1 MNKSEMPFLTATE
14 ISEQIRNRD
23 VSPVEVTEA
32 YLERIEALN
41 PKLNSY
47 ITVMA
52 DEAITAAQEAEMAIA
67 SGGYLGPMHGVPVA
81 IKDQFLTKGIL
92 TTAGSNML
100 RDYIPE
106 EDATVVTRLK
116 ESGAVIIGK
125 TNLTEFAI
133 TTNHYYPHGMMYNPW
148 DMGHFAGSSSGG
160 SASATAAF
168 MCATSLGEDTGGS
181 VRGPAAACGL
191 AGFRSTYGLVSRYG
205 LLGACWSKDV
215 IGPISRT
222 VADCAI
228 TLQAIAGHDPKDR
241 YTSQDSVPD
250 YTAALEGDIRG
261 LKVGVVVERVH
272 TDDVL
277 PEVREAVLE
286 AIDVLREQGA
296 EVSEISLPMIPQTAA
311 FSLVGELVEAA
322 AIHHRW
328 VRERL
333 DEYQHELRL
342 TLLMAN
348 LIPAQTYYKANQ
360 LRSYWRDEMLAA
372 FDSVD
377 LMVYPT
383 SPSVAPTVPPP
394 SGLASREDMK
404 VNFFGRRSFTHPAS
418 LAGCP
423 ALSVNC
429 GFTEAGLPMGLQII
443 GRPFDDGTVLRAGH
457 IYEQATP
464 WHKRRPPGFG
474 PDEGGD

>member
-1 MNKSEMPFLTATE
+1 MEA
-14 ISEQIRNRD
+14 
-23 VSPVEVTEA
+23 TEA
-32 YLERIEALN
+32 YLARIEQLN
-41 PKLNSY
+41 PTLNSY

-52 DEAITAAQEAEMAIA
+52 DDALASAQAAEASIS
-67 SGGYLGPMHGVPVA
+67 SGEYLGPMHGVPVA
-81 IKDQFLTKGIL
+81 LKDQLLTKGVL
-92 TTAGSNML
+92 TTAGSNVL
-100 RDYIPE
+100 RDFVPD

-116 ESGAVIIGK
+116 EAGAIIIGK

-133 TTNHYYPHGMMYNPW
+133 TTNHHYPWGMMHNPW

-191 AGFRSTYGLVSRYG
+191 AGFRSTYGLVSRHG

-241 YTSQDSVPD
+241 YTSRAPVEDF
-250 YTAALEGDIRG
+250 TAALEGDIRG
-261 LKVGVVVERVH
+261 LKIGVVAERVH

-277 PEVREAVLE
+277 PEVRAAVLDG
-286 AIDVLREQGA
+286 IDVLRDLGA
-296 EVSEISLPMIPQTAA
+296 TVTEISLPLIPDTAA

-322 AIHHRW
+322 SIHHRW

-333 DEYQHELRL
+333 DDYQNELRL
-342 TLLMAN
+342 TLLMAS

-360 LRSYWRDEMLAA
+360 LRAYWREQMLAA
-372 FDSVD
+372 FDDVD

-383 SPSVAPTVPPP
+383 APSVAPTVPPP

-418 LAGCP
+418 LVGSP

-429 GFTEAGLPMGLQII
+429 GFTEAGLPMGMQII

-457 IYEQATP
+457 LYEQSTP
-464 WHKRRPPGFG
+464 WHTRRPPVS
-474 PDEGGD
+474 

>member
-1 MNKSEMPFLTATE
+1 M
-14 ISEQIRNRD
+14 
-23 VSPVEVTEA
+23 
-32 YLERIEALN
+32 
-41 PKLNSY
+41 
-47 ITVMA
+47 
-52 DEAITAAQEAEMAIA
+52 
-67 SGGYLGPMHGVPVA
+67 
-81 IKDQFLTKGIL
+81 
-92 TTAGSNML
+92 
-100 RDYIPE
+100 
-106 EDATVVTRLK
+106 
-116 ESGAVIIGK
+116 
-125 TNLTEFAI
+125 
-133 TTNHYYPHGMMYNPW
+133 
-148 DMGHFAGSSSGG
+148 
-160 SASATAAF
+160 
-168 MCATSLGEDTGGS
+168 
-181 VRGPAAACGL
+181 
-191 AGFRSTYGLVSRYG
+191 
-205 LLGACWSKDV
+205 

-272 TDDVL
+272 TEDVL

-286 AIDVLREQGA
+286 AIEVLRERGA

-360 LRSYWRDEMLAA
+360 LRSYWRDQMLAA

-394 SGLASREDMK
+394 SGS
-404 VNFFGRRSFTHPAS
+404 GQP
-418 LAGCP
+418 G
-423 ALSVNC
+423 
-429 GFTEAGLPMGLQII
+429 
-443 GRPFDDGTVLRAGH
+443 GH
-457 IYEQATP
+457 EGKLLWATQF
-464 WHKRRPPGFG
+464 HPPGQPCRMSGAIGELRVHGGGSADG
-474 PDEGGD
+474 PADYWSALR

>member
-1 MNKSEMPFLTATE
+1 MNKSEIPFLTATE
-14 ISEQIRNRD
+14 LSGKIQSRE

-32 YLERIEALN
+32 YLERIEEYN
-41 PKLNSY
+41 PKFNSY

-52 DEAITAAQEAEMAIA
+52 DEAMAAAHEAEAAIV
-67 SGGYLGPMHGVPVA
+67 SGGYIGPMHGAPVA
-81 IKDQFLTKGIL
+81 IKDQLWTKGVL
-92 TTAGSNML
+92 TTAGSNVL
-100 RDYIPE
+100 KDFVPD

-116 ESGAVIIGK
+116 EAGAVIIGK

-133 TTNHYYPHGMMYNPW
+133 TTNHHYPYGMMYNPW
-148 DMGHFAGSSSGG
+148 SMGHFAGSSSGG

-215 IGPISRT
+215 IGPISHT
-222 VADCAI
+222 TADCAM

-241 YTSQDSVPD
+241 YTSRKPVSDF
-250 YTAALEGDIRG
+250 TEALEGDIRG
-261 LKVGVVVERVH
+261 VKVGVVVERVH
-272 TDDVL
+272 TDDVM
-277 PEVREAVLE
+277 PEIRAAVLE
-286 AIDVLREQGA
+286 GIEVLREQGA
-296 EVSEISLPMIPQTAA
+296 EVSEISLPLIPDTAA

-322 AIHHRW
+322 SIHHKW

-333 DEYQHELRL
+333 DDYQNELRL
-342 TLLMAN
+342 TLLMAS

-360 LRSYWRDEMLAA
+360 LRAYWREEMLAA
-372 FDSVD
+372 FEDVD

-383 SPSVAPTVPPP
+383 APSVAPTVPPP
-394 SGLASREDMK
+394 SGLASKEDMK

-418 LAGCP
+418 LVGCP

-429 GFTEAGLPMGLQII
+429 GFTEAGLPMGMQIV
-443 GRPFDDGTVLRAGH
+443 GRPFDDGRVLRAGH

-464 WHKRRPPGFG
+464 WHKRRPPLAG
-474 PDEGGD
+474 